1 MVIHQEQRGVEMKPK
16 IVNRA
21 TFKVV
26 GMKYRGK
33 NENQEIPQ
41 LWRDYGAR
49 WREIKHLV
57 NQEIA
62 YGVMD
67 NFNEASGEFDY
78 VAGMEVESIEDL
90 PEGMVGLDVPAQT
103 YAIFPCTL
111 PKIREVYDYALHQ
124 WLPQSPYQ
132 HTGGVEFELYDE
144 DFNPQDPSSEFYYY
158 MPIKE
163 K

>member
-1 MVIHQEQRGVEMKPK
+1 MEPK
-16 IVNRA
+16 IVKRA
-21 TFKVV
+21 AFQVV

-33 NENQEIPQ
+33 NENQEIFQ
-41 LWRDYGAR
+41 LWGEYGAR
-49 WREIKHLV
+49 WKEIKHIV
-57 NQEIA
+57 NPDEA

-67 NFNEASGEFDY
+67 HFDERSGEFDY
-78 VAGMEVESIEDL
+78 VAAMEVERLEDI
-90 PEGMVGLDVPAQT
+90 PEGMVGWEVPAQT

-124 WLPQSPYQ
+124 WLPESPYE
-132 HTGGVEFELYDE
+132 HTGDIEFELYDE
-144 DFNPQDPSSEFYYY
+144 NFNPEDANSEFFYY